1 MIKKRRICALLMALG
16 LGIGARTYFLTVKG
30 GRICYRELPGTAL
43 VDTGRSIFS
52 LPRGAEQDQACGE
65 QNHAAG
71 PPQGNTVSEPQ
82 HPRKKRAEHRG
93 LHNAPADPVVSVF
106 HRFFHGEKSEQPRKT
121 GRQHHSRHR
130 KNLIPRSRL
139 RRCTDPDKT
148 GDSQTAQK
156 HERIKRLPFLRS
168 FAVTDADR
176 PPAYPRQQSEKQSP
190 VKKILHLLNL

>member
-1 MIKKRRICALLMALG
+1 MNFPMPPPAASSLCRAAPSRIRLAAS
-16 LGIGARTYFLTVKG
+16 RT
-30 GRICYRELPGTAL
+30 
-43 VDTGRSIFS
+43 
-52 LPRGAEQDQACGE
+52 
-65 QNHAAG
+65 G

-190 VKKILHLLNL
+190 IKKILHLHAPVKIILPDFTIRGSYKFAISSSISIL